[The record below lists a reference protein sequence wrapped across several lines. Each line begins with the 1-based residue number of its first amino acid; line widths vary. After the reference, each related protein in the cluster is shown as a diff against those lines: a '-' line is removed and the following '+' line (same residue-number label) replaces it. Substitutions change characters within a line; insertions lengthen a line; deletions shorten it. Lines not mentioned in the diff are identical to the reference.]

1 MDKIYE
7 TISKKHTIDHFL
19 KCCEVTYIR
28 GESRGT
34 SNNVG
39 EQKSKTKL
47 KAIFA
52 LLQTYWTYLKSA
64 SV

>member
-39 EQKSKTKL
+39 EQKRLNL
-47 KAIFA
+47 KQF
-52 LLQTYWTYLKSA
+52 LLSYKR
-64 SV
+64 V